1 MKENIINSVK
11 IIFSNN
17 LNNIDVSTNLQ
28 TLIFKGFKILD
39 EKENYFNIEDIKIL
53 KQNEK
58 VNYQKINFEYYLEH
72 VPSCYNEQK
81 LIKTLE
87 KLGIGRPSTFAYI
100 VDIIQKRDYVI
111 KTDIKGKT
119 LEVEEFQITN
129 EEKFI
134 FNSIKKEKTFFNEFN
149 KLIPT
154 EKGKRLIEFMKE
166 YFSYIIDYE
175 YTSKIES
182 ELDKIANKEVR
193 SLDVLN
199 DFWNNLDSHLI
210 EYKKKQKENKKQN
223 ESRDI
228 GTFENQRI
236 ILKNGVY
243 GFYTTFKGKNKSI
256 KIDKEF
262 EEITLDDIKEFLVEE
277 KNNNI
282 IGEYL
287 GKKIELFKGPFGFYF
302 VYNDKNYKSNGIEE
316 IEDEKER
323 LEKCIE
329 IINQTIKEIED
340 KETKKEYKVL
350 KSLKKENSFYI
361 NVYKIEKSKNKY
373 FKTIFIK
380 NKNLQEDLKGNIEN
394 INLEFIKK
402 IEKETKIRK

>member
-1 MKENIINSVK
+1 M
-11 IIFSNN
+11 
-17 LNNIDVSTNLQ
+17 
-28 TLIFKGFKILD
+28 IFKGFKILD
-39 EKENYFNIEDIKIL
+39 EKENYFNIEDIKLL

-58 VNYQKINFEYYLEH
+58 VNFENINFEYCLEPI
-72 VPSCYNEQK
+72 PSSFNEQK

-100 VDIIQKRDYVI
+100 VDIIQKRDYVT

-119 LEVEEFQITN
+119 LEVEEFQIIN
-129 EEKFI
+129 KEKFT
-134 FNSIKKEKTFFNEFN
+134 FNTFKREKTFFNEYN

-154 EKGKRLIEFMKE
+154 EKGKRLIEFMTE
-166 YFSYIIDYE
+166 NFNYIIDYN

-182 ELDKIANKEVR
+182 ELDKIANKEVKP
-193 SLDVLN
+193 LDILN
-199 DFWNNLDSHLI
+199 DFWNILDSHLKD
-210 EYKKKQKENKKQN
+210 YKKNLKKNKKCN
-223 ESRDI
+223 ENRDI

-256 KIDKEF
+256 KIDKNF

-302 VYNDKNYKSNGIEE
+302 TYNDKNYKSNGIEE
-316 IEDEKER
+316 IEDEKEK

-329 IINQTIKEIED
+329 IINQTVKEIED

-350 KSLKKENSFYI
+350 KSLKKDNSFYI

-373 FKTIFIK
+373 LKTIFIK
-380 NKNLQEDLKGNIEN
+380 NKN
-394 INLEFIKK
+394 IKK
-402 IEKETKIRK
+402 N